1 MSDDMKRYE
10 EIFKA
15 DIGLSDEKLS
25 DETRALIEAAAEQ
38 VHIAWAKSRLEEGWR
53 YGEQRNDAE
62 KLTPCLVPYQQLSE
76 EEKNYDR
83 VTAERTLRFLLAQ
96 NYQFKKA
103 AKDNS
108 NNREAMDAYY
118 SRILKKTGAQS
129 VYFRPDNRLDLL
141 KKSAGILCLDK
152 ELEDAVITFIN
163 AENFGNAYNVYKAF
177 FSIFPDSEKLI
188 GYLGNMHE
196 FEEKASTL
204 NNKQRDHFVHSVNV
218 FILGLVI
225 YSNNS
230 KMRTLINDSM
240 LNIPDEEKS
249 AGFLEMWGVAAL
261 MHDIGYPA
269 EIAHNNIIGYFDRL
283 NADTERSNN
292 DVHPY
297 IEIGYFD
304 RFNSITVSHKEDAV
318 GFGADVYL
326 KPLDLISHRL
336 AEVYGGGDDTRMDNS
351 LMKNHIN
358 GYFPYMHSAG
368 FTDHG
373 FFSAVMVLRQ
383 FACMLRDDK
392 DSEKQGL
399 SESSYRELIIEAATA
414 IFLHNSWRYVHYLQK
429 NETFYKKEY
438 YKSDAYRALPEDKK
452 AKGEKLSPEQFPLG
466 YLMILCDELQ
476 DWNRTAYGKADKVR
490 EKGGD
495 LAESADIKCVN
506 DDDLIITYYTKSP
519 ADKEAA
525 ESFRKNKFR
534 SIDTIIDFKSIFKN
548 ASEENFADT
557 ADIIEVYREPMIG
570 MLDEIRAN
578 NPDFMDDD
586 VYRSVVSGLHEKLDR
601 SAKYIFTKYNEL
613 NQSKGYSIEHED
625 WNTVPLTLQLSN
637 IRQASQVFERLAES
651 GRVIRSGNGTS
662 DRFCE
667 EGADSEIEKL
677 AASEH
682 DFWSCERAASGWTVC
697 TGEKSTIDKKTPCFL
712 EYEDL
717 SEELKEYD
725 RAAVRNCIDILENVY
740 GLYAVK
746 K

>member
-1 MSDDMKRYE
+1 MNDDMKQYE
-10 EIFKA
+10 KIFKA
-15 DIGLSDEKLS
+15 EADLADDKLS
-25 DETRALIEAAAEQ
+25 DDTRALIEAAAEQ

-53 YGEQRNDAE
+53 YGAKRDDAK
-62 KLTPCLVPYQQLSE
+62 KLTPCLVPYEELPE
-76 EEKNYDR
+76 EEKDYDR
-83 VTAERTLRFLLAQ
+83 RTAERTLRFLLSQ
-96 NYQFKKA
+96 NYQFKKEA
-103 AKDNS
+103 IDNS
-108 NNREAMDAYY
+108 NNRETMDAYY
-118 SRILKKTGAQS
+118 SRILRRIGREN
-129 VYFRPDNRLDLL
+129 VYFRPDNRLELL
-141 KKSAGILCLDK
+141 KKSAEILHLDK
-152 ELEDAVITFIN
+152 ALEDVVITFIN
-163 AENFGNAYNVYKAF
+163 AENFSNAYDVYKAF

-188 GYLGNMHE
+188 GYLGNMHD

-225 YSNNS
+225 YCNNS
-230 KMRTLINDSM
+230 KMRTLINNSM
-240 LNIPDEEKS
+240 LSIPDKDKPT
-249 AGFLEMWGVAAL
+249 GFLEMWGVAAL

-304 RFNSITVSHKEDAV
+304 RFNSIAINHREDAAR
-318 GFGADVYL
+318 FGTDVYL

-336 AEVYGGGDDTRMDNS
+336 AEIYGGGDDSRMDNS

-383 FACMLRDDK
+383 FACMLKDDH
-392 DSEKQGL
+392 DTGSQGL
-399 SESSYRELIIEAATA
+399 SESSYQALIIEAATA

-476 DWNRTAYGKADKVR
+476 DWNRTAYGKADKVK

-519 ADKEAA
+519 ADKRSAA
-525 ESFRKNKFR
+525 KFRQNKFR
-534 SIDTIIDFKSIFKN
+534 SIDTIIDFKAIFKN

-557 ADIIEVYREPMIG
+557 SDIIEVYREPMIAV
-570 MLDEIRAN
+570 LDKIRAES
-578 NPDFMDDD
+578 PDFMEDD
-586 VYRSVVSGLHEKLDR
+586 VYESVVSDLHEKLDR

-613 NQSKGYSIEHED
+613 NESKGYGKEHED

-637 IRQASQVFERLAES
+637 IRQASQVFERLAQS
-651 GRVIRSGNGTS
+651 GRVIRSSARTS

-677 AASEH
+677 AAAEH
-682 DFWSCERAASGWTVC
+682 DFWSCERAAGGWTPC
-697 TGEKSTIDKKTPCFL
+697 TGAKSVIDKKTPCFL

-725 RAAVRNCIDILENVY
+725 REAVRNCIDILENVY